1 MMIFQQ
7 LKLNWSYIC
16 ETCCHCK
23 KNEIRPKE
31 ELLSKYIYKINNFLD
46 EVMIKN
52 IHNIHNMS
60 DANKMKIILLYNDI
74 LNMVKLLFK

>member
-1 MMIFQQ
+1 MIIEE
-7 LKLNWSYIC
+7 LKTYCRYIC

-23 KNEIRPKE
+23 KNEIRPEE
-31 ELLSKYIYKINNFLD
+31 ELLSKYINKINNFEQLD

-60 DANKMKIILLYNDI
+60 DANKMKIILFL
-74 LNMVKLLFK
+74 